1 VNLNR
6 FFSERK
12 IDAGRILIEEDEDE
26 KARIATC
33 VLLLD
38 IANSDDEFSDAEQ
51 DTIMAIVQKR
61 FGVSEETARELLDR
75 SAEERDDS
83 VDLWRFAKVIREKYS
98 LEEKRH
104 VIRSIWQVVFADGT
118 LSPHE
123 DYLVH
128 KLSKLLGLSHKEL
141 IEAKLHVSRGA

>member
-1 VNLNR
+1 MNLNR

-12 IDAGRILIEEDEDE
+12 INAGRVLIEEDEGE

-33 VLLLD
+33 VLLLE
-38 IANSDDEFSDAEQ
+38 IAHSDEEFSDAEH
-51 DTIMAIVQKR
+51 DTIMGIVQKR
-61 FGVSEETARELLDR
+61 FGVSDETARELIDR
-75 SAEERDDS
+75 STEERDDS
-83 VDLWRFAKVIREKYS
+83 VDLWRFAKEIRERYS

-104 VIRSIWQVVFADGT
+104 VIKSIWEVVFADGT

-141 IEAKLHVSRGA
+141 IEAKLHVSRKR